1 MGLKPWEHESKVMG
15 LAPYGKPEYCIDKM
29 RKMIKINPANG
40 LQFKNTL
47 GHIWIAGS
55 AIQPKLRKILQNQRF
70 DNVAAAAQQH
80 LEDIMKK
87 WINNAIKK
95 TGLKKIV
102 CAGGIFLNV
111 KMNMVLRKY
120 LQDLSPVDNDQKGQI
135 FIYPAPYDSGL
146 PVGCALEGYYQYCK
160 REGTEPVQ
168 VPIEQTYYGPCY
180 SNEENKEILN
190 NYINNINSMDSRD
203 KFKYDYY
210 DDIDGIAGDLLSKGK
225 VLARCTGRGEW
236 GPRALGNRSIIAD
249 PRDSNTIHK
258 INFAIKQRD
267 FWMPFAPS
275 ILFERNDDYIL
286 DADFSPY
293 MIMAFDSTE
302 KGQRLLP
309 AAIHPY
315 DKTCRPHTV
324 KKDWNPSYYKIIKT
338 FEDITGTAVI
348 LNTSFNLHGY
358 PMVESPQTALWTL
371 ENSKIDALLLGNY
384 LVTKF

>member
-1 MGLKPWEHESKVMG
+1 M
-15 LAPYGKPEYCIDKM
+15 
-29 RKMIKINPANG
+29 
-40 LQFKNTL
+40 
-47 GHIWIAGS
+47 
-55 AIQPKLRKILQNQRF
+55 QNQRF

-135 FIYPAPYDSGL
+135 FVYPVPDDSGL

-210 DDIDGIAGDLLSKGK
+210 DDIDGVAGDLLSKGK
-225 VLARCTGRGEW
+225 VLARCTGGGEW
-236 GPRALGNRSIIAD
+236 GPRALENRSIIAD
-249 PRDSNTIHK
+249 SRNSNTIHK
-258 INFAIKQRD
+258 IN
-267 FWMPFAPS
+267 
-275 ILFERNDDYIL
+275 
-286 DADFSPY
+286 
-293 MIMAFDSTE
+293 
-302 KGQRLLP
+302 
-309 AAIHPY
+309 
-315 DKTCRPHTV
+315 
-324 KKDWNPSYYKIIKT
+324 
-338 FEDITGTAVI
+338 
-348 LNTSFNLHGY
+348 
-358 PMVESPQTALWTL
+358 
-371 ENSKIDALLLGNY
+371 
-384 LVTKF
+384 